1 MLEQKTKGVVDYSTK
16 KALRGSGELESTTDY
31 MNVDP
36 ITYYYNKFKTEN
48 NRYFDETMW
57 SEAARRGESEALIS
71 NILRNESQ
79 ENEMFQKLKEYEEKN
94 YRNR

>member
-36 ITYYYNKFKTEN
+36 ITYYYNK
-48 NRYFDETMW
+48 YV
-57 SEAARRGESEALIS
+57 
-71 NILRNESQ
+71 
-79 ENEMFQKLKEYEEKN
+79 
-94 YRNR
+94 